1 MKIGLIDVDGHNFPN
16 LALMKLAAYHKAK
29 GDSVEW
35 YGIFDQYDIVY
46 MAKVFTHTPDY
57 TQVIANA
64 DQIIKGGTGYDVHS
78 RLPEE
83 AEKITPDYTLY
94 SYIDRK
100 TAYGFLTRGCIRNC
114 PWCIV
119 PKKEGSIKPYQDVD
133 EIAVDG
139 RTNLILMDNNILAAG
154 DYGLQ
159 QLQKIID
166 RGYRIDFNQ
175 AMDARLVT
183 DKVAEVLAKVKWS
196 KYIRF
201 GCDTPHQ
208 VKECSQAITMIQ
220 DKGYSGEFFLYT
232 MLHGEI
238 QECYERISYWK
249 GKHNGKV
256 TCFGQPYLDFTT
268 TRQNIP
274 QWQKDMAR
282 WCIKKELY
290 KTMDFKEYEPRKGFR
305 CQSYFTPITNR
316 TTNPITNRTD
326 NPIDNRVPT
335 PFGTH
340 VN

>member
-1 MKIGLIDVDGHNFPN
+1 MKVGLIDVDGHNFPN
-16 LALMKLAAYHKAK
+16 LALMKLSAYHKAK

-35 YGIFDQYDIVY
+35 YDIFNQYDIVY

-94 SYIDRK
+94 PYIDRK

-183 DKVAEVLAKVKWS
+183 DQVAEVLAKVKWLQ
-196 KYIRF
+196 YIRF
-201 GCDTPHQ
+201 GCDTPGQ
-208 VKECSQAITMIQ
+208 VKDCDEAINRIRSF
-220 DKGYSGEFFLYT
+220 GYEGSFFLYT
-232 MLHGEI
+232 ILRGDFN
-238 QECYERISYWK
+238 ECYER
-249 GKHNGKV
+249 
-256 TCFGQPYLDFTT
+256 
-268 TRQNIP
+268 TR
-274 QWQKDMAR
+274 
-282 WCIKKELY
+282 
-290 KTMDFKEYEPRKGFR
+290 
-305 CQSYFTPITNR
+305 
-316 TTNPITNRTD
+316 
-326 NPIDNRVPT
+326 
-335 PFGTH
+335 TH
-340 VN
+340 MQYNESDGAKFMNNL

>member
-1 MKIGLIDVDGHNFPN
+1 
-16 LALMKLAAYHKAK
+16 MKLSAYHKAK
-29 GDSVEW
+29 GDEVEW
-35 YGIFDQYDIVY
+35 YNPFDQYNLVY

-57 TQVIANA
+57 NQIIDNTEQV
-64 DQIIKGGTGYDVHS
+64 IKGGTGYDVHS

-94 SYIDRK
+94 PYIDHK

-119 PKKEGSIKPYQDVD
+119 PKKEGSIRPYQDVD

-183 DKVAEVLAKVKWS
+183 DKIAKMMAQIKWLN
-196 KYIRF
+196 YIRF
-201 GCDTPHQ
+201 GCDTPGQ
-208 VKECSQAITMIQ
+208 IAECERAINLINGYGYKKE
-220 DKGYSGEFFLYT
+220 YLLFT
-232 MLHGEI
+232 MLHGEME
-238 QECYERISYWK
+238 ECYNRITYWR
-249 GKHNGKV
+249 GKYNWKV

-268 TRQNIP
+268 TTQNIP

-290 KTMDFKEYEPRKGFR
+290 KTMDFKDYEPRKGFY
-305 CQSYFTPITNR
+305 CAEYFGESHHTENK
-316 TTNPITNRTD
+316 
-326 NPIDNRVPT
+326 
-335 PFGTH
+335 GTST
-340 VN
+340 VTENQMSLF